1 MKLLT
6 REGIA
11 EKLNIKTNAMIK
23 EIIESENFPEPIVL
37 PACKRD
43 RWFEHE
49 VDQWLADLGLSR
61 HQNQGQTA

>member
-11 EKLNIKTNAMIK
+11 EKLNIKTSNSIK
-23 EIIESENFPEPIVL
+23 EIVESETFPLPIVL

-43 RWFEHE
+43 RWLEHE
-49 VDQWLADLGLSR
+49 VDQWIASLANSR
-61 HQNQGQTA
+61 PQGKTA